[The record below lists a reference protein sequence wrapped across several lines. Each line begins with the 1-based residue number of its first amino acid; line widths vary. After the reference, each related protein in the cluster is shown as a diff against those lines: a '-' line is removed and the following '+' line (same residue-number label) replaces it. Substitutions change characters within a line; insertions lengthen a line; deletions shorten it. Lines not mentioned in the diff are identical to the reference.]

1 MTRAEDQSTKLKRL
15 ERTATFRCGQWI
27 REVGESAGASETSD
41 LAGDRR
47 RDTVRRGGLMKEA
60 HMSGN
65 TKKVKGRAKQAAG
78 AITGDKKLQREGEM
92 DERAGDL
99 ENKVDDAA
107 DAVKEKVGEV
117 IDKGSRKK

>member
-1 MTRAEDQSTKLKRL
+1 
-15 ERTATFRCGQWI
+15 
-27 REVGESAGASETSD
+27 
-41 LAGDRR
+41 
-47 RDTVRRGGLMKEA
+47 MKEA

-78 AITGDKKLQREGEM
+78 AITGDKQLQREGEM

-99 ENKVDDAA
+99 ENKVDDVA

-117 IDKGSRKK
+117 IDKGSRKT

>member
-1 MTRAEDQSTKLKRL
+1 
-15 ERTATFRCGQWI
+15 
-27 REVGESAGASETSD
+27 
-41 LAGDRR
+41 
-47 RDTVRRGGLMKEA
+47 MKEA

-99 ENKVDDAA
+99 ENKVDDVA

-117 IDKGSRKK
+117 IDKGSQKK